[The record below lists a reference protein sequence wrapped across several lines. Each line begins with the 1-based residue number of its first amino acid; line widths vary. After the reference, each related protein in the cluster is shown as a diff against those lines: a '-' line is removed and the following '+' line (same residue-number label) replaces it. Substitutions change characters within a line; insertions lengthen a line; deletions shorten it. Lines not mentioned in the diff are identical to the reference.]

1 MIMEGKKTK
10 IKLCGLTRFC
20 DIEVVNDLRPEYI
33 GFVFAPKS
41 RRFVSPEQAAALKQ
55 ALSPEILAV
64 GVFVDG
70 QMEQIAAL
78 LSAGIIDIAQLHGG
92 EDEAYIG
99 RLRACTDKPI
109 IKAFLVD
116 SEADLYRAQESTADY
131 VLLDSGSG
139 GTGTAFDRELLT
151 KIDRPYF
158 LAGGLTVSSVAEAV
172 ERWRPYA
179 VDVSSGIETDGKKDP
194 EKMRRFVGCVRST
207 SKDVPP
213 LDGTPRSTKSHT
225 GECLESDIL
234 RTEKI
239 KYRKG
244 ERI

>member
-99 RLRACTDKPI
+99 RLGACTENRLSKPF
-109 IKAFLVD
+109 AL
-116 SEADLYRAQESTADY
+116 TARRIF
-131 VLLDSGSG
+131 
-139 GTGTAFDRELLT
+139 TGRRRVRRTMCFWTLGAAARGRLLT
-151 KIDRPYF
+151 GNCSQR
-158 LAGGLTVSSVAEAV
+158 
-172 ERWRPYA
+172 
-179 VDVSSGIETDGKKDP
+179 
-194 EKMRRFVGCVRST
+194 
-207 SKDVPP
+207 
-213 LDGTPRSTKSHT
+213 
-225 GECLESDIL
+225 
-234 RTEKI
+234 
-239 KYRKG
+239 
-244 ERI
+244 